1 MKGMTTPFLKPETT
15 SALSAID
22 RASRGLMSLDAA
34 FFRRTNR
41 VLLSMSVPAN
51 RLTTSGKFVI
61 DFSLR
66 SLYNVSIKYLW
77 FALWQTK

>member
-1 MKGMTTPFLKPETT
+1 
-15 SALSAID
+15 
-22 RASRGLMSLDAA
+22 MSLDAA

-51 RLTTSGKFVI
+51 RLTTSGKFII

>member
-1 MKGMTTPFLKPETT
+1 
-15 SALSAID
+15 
-22 RASRGLMSLDAA
+22 MSLDAA
-34 FFRRTNR
+34 LFRRTNR

-77 FALWQTK
+77 FALWQTKYLCIKASEGVCLWALFLFSTMI

>member
-1 MKGMTTPFLKPETT
+1 
-15 SALSAID
+15 
-22 RASRGLMSLDAA
+22 MSLEAA